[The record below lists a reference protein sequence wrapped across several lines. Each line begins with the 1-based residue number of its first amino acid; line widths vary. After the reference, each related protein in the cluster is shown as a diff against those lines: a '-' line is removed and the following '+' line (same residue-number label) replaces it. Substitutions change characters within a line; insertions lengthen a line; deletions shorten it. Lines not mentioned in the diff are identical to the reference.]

1 MKVLIEVQDNKVE
14 FILEL
19 LNSFSFVK
27 ATALNSE
34 DQIKL
39 SKEERKA
46 IEKGLQD
53 LAEGRVLSDSQVME
67 ETRAR
72 YPNFISSF
80 N

>member
-1 MKVLIEVQDNKVE
+1 MKVLIEIQDNKVV

-19 LNSFSFVK
+19 LNSFSFIK
-27 ATALNSE
+27 ATTLSSE

-46 IEKGLQD
+46 IENGLQD

-72 YPNFISSF
+72 YPDLFYSVK
-80 N
+80 

>member
-1 MKVLIEVQDNKVE
+1 MKVLIEIQDNKVA

-19 LNSFSFVK
+19 LNNFSFVK

-39 SKEERKA
+39 SKEEQQA

-72 YPNFISSF
+72 YPDLFS
-80 N
+80 

>member
-1 MKVLIEVQDNKVE
+1 MKVLNEIQDNKVE

-27 ATALNSE
+27 ATTLTSE

-46 IEKGLQD
+46 IEKGLQA

-72 YPNFISSF
+72 YPNFTFSF

>member
-1 MKVLIEVQDNKVE
+1 MNVLIEIQDNKAE

-34 DQIKL
+34 DRVKL

-67 ETRAR
+67 ETRTHFR
-72 YPNFISSF
+72 DLF

>member
-1 MKVLIEVQDNKVE
+1 MKVLIEIQDNKAE

-27 ATALNSE
+27 ATVLNSE
-34 DQIKL
+34 DRVML

-67 ETRAR
+67 ETRTHFR
-72 YPNFISSF
+72 DLF